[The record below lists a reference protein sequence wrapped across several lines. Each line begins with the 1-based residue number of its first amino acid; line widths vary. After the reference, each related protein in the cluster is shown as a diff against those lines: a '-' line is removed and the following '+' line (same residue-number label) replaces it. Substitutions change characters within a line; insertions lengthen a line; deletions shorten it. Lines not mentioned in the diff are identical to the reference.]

1 MEDYDEIYQ
10 FLVGSYPPGIS
21 KNYKRALRRKCK
33 NFTVKDGYLYHCK
46 PGTNIRKQVPRR
58 REEISR
64 ILESCHASLEGR
76 SIIKTNL

>member
-33 NFTVKDGYLYHCK
+33 NFTVKETWYQHS
-46 PGTNIRKQVPRR
+46 KQVPRR

-64 ILESCHASLEGR
+64 ILESCHASLDGG
-76 SIIKTNL
+76 SMIKTNL